1 MEQGQGGDQAAQDA
15 GTAPRRVLQ
24 PELLRSMLDAT
35 RDLIY
40 AKDGAGL
47 YLACN
52 AASERLV
59 GLPEEAQIG
68 KTDRDFFPAEF
79 AQSVLAED
87 RAIMATGQERRVE
100 EWVTYPDGTRV
111 LLESVKTA
119 FCGPDGKVAGIVG
132 VSRDITLRKQAE
144 EKLAGA
150 LAFLDLMVVEAP
162 IGIAVFEAGSGRC
175 QKVNPAMCEIVGGTP
190 EEMSTGDFRALPSW
204 RETGMLAAAE
214 AALASGE
221 TQQLQVGMTTS
232 FGRKIWVLAVFSSLR
247 SEAGLHLLLLL
258 KDITD
263 SKLAEAE
270 QKKLQAEVAHLQ
282 RLESLGQLAGGVAH
296 EINNVLASIM
306 AAAEVLSMRGGEAVP
321 LAEIILKSTR
331 HGRDIVKALMDFSR
345 KDLAVPALLDLNEVV
360 RSQAQLLSN
369 TTRHRVR
376 IEEALEEGLPR
387 ILAESAALSSAV
399 LNLCLN
405 AVDAMPEGGT
415 LTLRTLKTSA
425 STVQLCVEDTGQ
437 GMTEQVRL
445 RALEPFFTT
454 KPFGQGAGLGLSMVF
469 GLVQAHEGTIEIESS
484 PGVGTRVLLTFP
496 AADEPGRPRPA
507 PSLPS
512 AALSVKSR
520 RVLLVDDD
528 ALVRESISILLES
541 MGHQVEV
548 ASGGA
553 EALRW
558 LATGAAVDCVIL
570 DLNMPGMTGEET
582 LLHLRQTHPGLPV
595 VIGSGETDPGRSEH
609 LLAIPAVTLLPK
621 PYGFLDL
628 EAALQNLG

>member
-1 MEQGQGGDQAAQDA
+1 MEQGQGSQQAAKDS
-15 GTAPRRVLQ
+15 GTAPKRVLQ

-35 RDLIY
+35 GDLIY
-40 AKDGAGL
+40 AKDGDGF

-52 AASERLV
+52 EASERLV
-59 GLPEEAQIG
+59 GLPEAAQIG
-68 KTDRDFFPAEF
+68 KTDRDFFSPEF
-79 AQSVLAED
+79 AQLVLAED
-87 RAIMATGQERRVE
+87 RAIMASGQERRVE

-111 LLESVKTA
+111 LLESFKTP

-144 EKLAGA
+144 EKLASA
-150 LAFLDLMVVEAP
+150 LAFFDLVVSEAP
-162 IGIAVFEAGSGRC
+162 IGIAVYEAESGRC
-175 QKVNPAMCEIVGGTP
+175 QKVNQAVCEIIGATP
-190 EEMSTGDFRALPSW
+190 EEMSAQNFRELASW
-204 RETGMLAAAE
+204 RESGLLAAAE

-221 TQQLQVGMTTS
+221 TQQLQSGLTTS
-232 FGRKIWVLAVFSSLR
+232 FGRKIWVLAVCSSLR
-247 SEAGLHLLLLL
+247 SEAGLHLLILL

-263 SKLAEAE
+263 RRLAEAE

-306 AAAEVLSMRGGEAVP
+306 AAAEVLSMRGGEATP
-321 LAEIILKSTR
+321 LAEVILKSTR
-331 HGRDIVKALMDFSR
+331 HGRDIVRALLDFSR
-345 KDLAVPALLDLNEVV
+345 KDLAAATLLDLNEVV
-360 RSQAQLLSN
+360 RGQAQLLSS
-369 TTRHRVR
+369 TTRQRVR
-376 IEEALEEGLPR
+376 IEAALEEGLPW
-387 ILAESAALSSAV
+387 ILAESSALVSAV

-415 LTLRTLKTSA
+415 LTLRTQKTSA
-425 STVQLCVEDTGQ
+425 GAVQLCVEDTGQ

-454 KPFGQGAGLGLSMVF
+454 KPFGKGAGLGLSTVF
-469 GLVQAHEGTIEIESS
+469 GLVQAHKGTREIESS
-484 PGVGTRVLLTFP
+484 PGVGTRALLTFP
-496 AADEPGRPRPA
+496 AADEPDLA
-507 PSLPS
+507 PPGLTVPS
-512 AALSVKSR
+512 AAAPAKIR

-553 EALRW
+553 EALRR

-570 DLNMPGMTGEET
+570 DLNMPGMAGEEA
-582 LLHLRQTHPGLPV
+582 LLRLRQTHPGLPV
-595 VIGSGETDPGRSEH
+595 VIGSGETDPGRLER
-609 LLAIPAVTLLPK
+609 LLAIPVVTLLPK
-621 PYGFLDL
+621 PYGFQDL

>member
-1 MEQGQGGDQAAQDA
+1 MEQGQGSQQAAKDS
-15 GTAPRRVLQ
+15 GTAPKRVLQ

-35 RDLIY
+35 GDLIY
-40 AKDGAGL
+40 AKDGDGF

-52 AASERLV
+52 EASERLV
-59 GLPEEAQIG
+59 GLPEAAQIG
-68 KTDRDFFPAEF
+68 KTDRDFFSPEF
-79 AQSVLAED
+79 AQLVLAED
-87 RAIMATGQERRVE
+87 RAIMASGQERRVE

-111 LLESVKTA
+111 LLESVKTP

-144 EKLAGA
+144 EKLASA
-150 LAFLDLMVVEAP
+150 LAFFDLVVSEAP
-162 IGIAVFEAGSGRC
+162 IGIAVYEAESGRC
-175 QKVNPAMCEIVGGTP
+175 QKVNQAVCEIIGATP
-190 EEMSTGDFRALPSW
+190 EEMSAQNFRELASW
-204 RETGMLAAAE
+204 RESGLLAAAE

-221 TQQLQVGMTTS
+221 TQQLQSGLTTS
-232 FGRKIWVLAVFSSLR
+232 FGRKIWVLAVCSSLR
-247 SEAGLHLLLLL
+247 SEAGLHLLILL

-263 SKLAEAE
+263 RRLAEAE

-306 AAAEVLSMRGGEAVP
+306 AAAEVLSMRGGEATP
-321 LAEIILKSTR
+321 LAEVILKSTR
-331 HGRDIVKALMDFSR
+331 HGRDIVRALLDFSR
-345 KDLAVPALLDLNEVV
+345 KDLAAATLLDLNEVV
-360 RSQAQLLSN
+360 RGQAQLLSS
-369 TTRHRVR
+369 TTRQRVR
-376 IEEALEEGLPR
+376 IEAALEEGLPW
-387 ILAESAALSSAV
+387 ILAESSALVSAV

-415 LTLRTLKTSA
+415 LTLRTQKTSA
-425 STVQLCVEDTGQ
+425 GAVQLCVEDTGQ

-454 KPFGQGAGLGLSMVF
+454 KPFGKGAGLGLSTVF
-469 GLVQAHEGTIEIESS
+469 GLVQAHKGTLEIESS
-484 PGVGTRVLLTFP
+484 PGVGTRALLTFP
-496 AADEPGRPRPA
+496 AADEPDLA
-507 PSLPS
+507 PPGLTVPS
-512 AALSVKSR
+512 AAAPAKIR

-553 EALRW
+553 EALRR

-570 DLNMPGMTGEET
+570 DLNMPGMAGEEA
-582 LLHLRQTHPGLPV
+582 LLRLRQTHPGLPV
-595 VIGSGETDPGRSEH
+595 VIGSGETDPGRLER
-609 LLAIPAVTLLPK
+609 LLAIPVVTLLPK
-621 PYGFLDL
+621 PYGFQDL